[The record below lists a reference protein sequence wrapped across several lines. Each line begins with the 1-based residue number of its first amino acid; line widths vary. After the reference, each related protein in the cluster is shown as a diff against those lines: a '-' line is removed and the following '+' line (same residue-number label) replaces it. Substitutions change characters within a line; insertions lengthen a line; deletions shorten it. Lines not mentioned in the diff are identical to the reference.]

1 MRSAMLFTAFIVLL
15 VTSASFGA
23 ATSPPSGT
31 APQTSPGITTPAA
44 IKAIVVGSWGYGSSE
59 LVWDFLN
66 ANWSLYGSVPIF
78 IDSSTLHVVAS
89 FTLSDLQNSG
99 ADVVIVSD
107 PSGGTRQWTAAEAS
121 ALAAYASQGHPL
133 IGTFLLLQY
142 ATFDNRM
149 LAPLWGLRSD
159 LTYTGAD
166 VHSATSAD
174 ILSPGDCLFTR
185 IENPL
190 DQGGYPFVQVPM
202 DGSWDPSDLAG
213 ATFLA
218 RSQDGRNIVTFY
230 SSSSIRATYIS
241 YMPEY
246 QNGSQFDA
254 TQYLYNAIVCPFPVT
269 PVASSSWGRIKTLYR

>member
-1 MRSAMLFTAFIVLL
+1 MLFTAFALLL
-15 VTSASFGA
+15 VTSASFGV
-23 ATSPPSGT
+23 ATSPPSSA
-31 APQTSPGITTPAA
+31 APQASPGIATPAT
-44 IKAIVVGSWGYGSSE
+44 IRAIVVGSWGYGSGD
-59 LVWDFLN
+59 LVWDYLN

-78 IDSSTLHVVAS
+78 IDSSTLHVVPS

-107 PSGGTRQWTAAEAS
+107 PAGGVRQWTAAEAS
-121 ALAAYASQGHPL
+121 ALAAYAAQGHPL

-142 ATFDNRM
+142 ATFDNRI

-159 LTYTGAD
+159 LAYRPIEAP
-166 VHSATSAD
+166 SATTAD

-190 DQGGYPFVQVPM
+190 NQGGYPYVQVPL

-218 RSQDGRNIVTFY
+218 RSQDGRNVVTFY
-230 SSSSIRATYIS
+230 SSASIRATYIS

-269 PVASSSWGRIKTLYR
+269 QVASSSWGRIKTLYR